1 MTDTIA
7 RYYPAQVLIDGA
19 VQRKRY
25 VVLARNGPEDGL
37 WVFARPDDP
46 GTHERVDWAAT
57 TVPSARDARNGFDV
71 MLTDGRVVV
80 ITNGVS
86 CRCGALGRWRGPAWA
101 TSVAVRA

>member
-1 MTDTIA
+1 MTDTVA

-46 GTHERVDWAAT
+46 GLHERVDWAAT
-57 TVPSARDARNGFDV
+57 TVPSARDARNGFSV
-71 MLTDGRVVV
+71 KLSDGRLVV
-80 ITNGVS
+80 ITAGAG
-86 CRCGALGRWRGPAWA
+86 CKCGALGRWRGPSWA
-101 TSVAVRA
+101 NSVAVKA